1 MNSVDRDILKIAIPS
16 IVTNITVPLLGLVD
30 LTIVGHIG
38 NAAYLGAIAV
48 GSMIFNVMYWLFGFL
63 RMGTSGMTSQALGRR
78 DMPLVVL
85 LIGRALFMA
94 LVIALLLIIGQKLV
108 LWLSLYLISP
118 DASVSVFAKKYF
130 SICIWGAPAMLSL
143 YCLTGWFI
151 GMQNTRIPLFV
162 SIFQNAVNILVS
174 LTLVIG
180 FGMKI
185 EGVAIGTLTAQYAGV
200 GLSLFIGI
208 KSYGRLLK
216 YFSFINFFDKKELYG
231 FFNVNKDI
239 FIRTLFLVS
248 VNFFFL
254 SIGARNGT
262 VVLAANT
269 LLMTFYTLFSY
280 IEDGFAYAGEALC
293 GKSYGAKNRAL
304 FTVTVKHLFIWGG
317 AMALFF
323 TISYMLGG
331 KGILQLFTNQPAVVD
346 EAVKYMPWA
355 MFIPLVSVSAFIL
368 DGIFIGTTA
377 TRGMLIS
384 SVLSSLLF
392 FLTYYLS
399 DGLMGNHGLWM
410 AFLIY
415 LLTRGAIQFVLFPKY
430 VKWTN

>member
-63 RMGTSGMTSQALGRR
+63 RMGTSGMTSQALGKR

-162 SIFQNAVNILVS
+162 SIFQNVVNILVS

-254 SIGARNGT
+254 SIGARHGT
-262 VVLAANT
+262 VVLAVNT

-331 KGILQLFTNQPAVVD
+331 KGILQLLTNQPAVVD
-346 EAVKYMPWA
+346 EAVKYIPWA